1 MNKKFALLLL
11 PVPVLVLAMAGQWG
25 CSNSQ
30 AGSAAKAVPV
40 VEADALAS
48 LSSSAA
54 IEVRVSPV
62 QRREWISLVEVSGS
76 LRSRSVVE
84 IRPEIGGRLTAVYFE
99 EGDSVRQGQLLAEID
114 ATNYQLTHDRAAAAL
129 AVAEAGLSR
138 AQVAVEHAA
147 SEKARADNLLRS
159 GGITQKDH
167 AAAVTGEKDAA
178 AQVAL
183 AEAQIA
189 QGKAELAVAEKS
201 LQDCK
206 ITAPA
211 DGQVQKRNFDRGTLI
226 AAGAPLYTL
235 VDNGQL
241 ELECVVP
248 SYRMAAIRPQ
258 QRATFQTPTWA
269 DRVFNGV
276 VYAINPT
283 VESDSRSVKVIL
295 RSVNPG
301 GELRSGMYVRGE
313 IHTEAVANALVI
325 DRDALIPGKNGDPVA
340 VYVVRDGRAQR
351 AKIEIGDTRGELV
364 QVRAGLDEGDLVITE
379 IGPSLKEGMAVKF
392 PITNTTT
399 DN

>member
-1 MNKKFALLLL
+1 MNKKFALLL
-11 PVPVLVLAMAGQWG
+11 PVSVLLFTLASQWG

-30 AGSAAKAVPV
+30 AGSAAKSSSVSETA
-40 VEADALAS
+40 ALAPV
-48 LSSSAA
+48 SSSTA
-54 IEVRVSPV
+54 IEVRVTPV
-62 QRREWISLVEVSGS
+62 QRREWVSLIDVSGS

-84 IRPEIGGRLTAVYFE
+84 IRPEISGRLTAVYFE

-114 ATNYQLTHDRAAAAL
+114 ATNYQLAYDQAAAAL
-129 AVAEAGLSR
+129 AVSEAGLSR
-138 AQVAVEHAA
+138 ARVAVEHAV
-147 SEKARADNLLRS
+147 SEKARADNLLKS

-178 AQVAL
+178 AQVAF

-189 QGKAELAVAEKS
+189 QGKAALAVAEKS
-201 LQDCK
+201 LHDCR

-211 DGQVQKRNFDRGTLI
+211 DGQVQRRNFDKGTLI
-226 AAGAPLYTL
+226 ATGAPLYTL
-235 VDNGQL
+235 VDNSQL

-283 VESDSRSVKVIL
+283 VEADSRSVKVIL
-295 RSVNPG
+295 RPVHAG

-313 IHTEAVANALVI
+313 IHTETVPAALVI
-325 DRDALIPGKNGDPVA
+325 SRDALIPGKNGDPVA

-351 AKIEIGDTRGELV
+351 AEIEIGSTQGELI
-364 QVRAGLDEGDLVITE
+364 QVRSGLDEGDLVIAE
-379 IGPSLKEGMAVKF
+379 IGPSLKEGTVVKF
-392 PITNTTT
+392 PMM
-399 DN
+399 DNR